1 MDYVVRSTSG
11 SQGYVGVVNGRVFG
25 IGAMRT
31 VDELRSNG
39 AKHLMLDDGDFD
51 RFLNSQSN
59 DTAAVS
65 KAINEASASVV
76 KAIEER
82 AQATQGQTGKQ
93 TTKTKN

>member
-1 MDYVVRSTSG
+1 
-11 SQGYVGVVNGRVFG
+11 
-25 IGAMRT
+25 
-31 VDELRSNG
+31 
-39 AKHLMLDDGDFD
+39 MLDDGDFD

-82 AQATQGQTGKQ
+82 AQATQGQTGK
-93 TTKTKN
+93 